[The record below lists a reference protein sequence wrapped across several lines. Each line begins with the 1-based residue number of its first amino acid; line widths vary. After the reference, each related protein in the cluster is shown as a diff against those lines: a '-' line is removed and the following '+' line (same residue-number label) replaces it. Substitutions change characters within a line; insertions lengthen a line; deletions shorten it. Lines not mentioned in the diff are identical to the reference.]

1 LPPRDWRFRIRN
13 ILDAA
18 GRIGSYT
25 ADLTRDEFSAD
36 SMLQEAV
43 SYNLIIIGEAA
54 AALPED
60 IISRHPDI
68 PWPLMRGMRNVL
80 AHRYYAAEAEV
91 IWQTASQDLPP
102 LVEAL
107 GDIIDSESD

>member
-1 LPPRDWRFRIRN
+1 MPPRDWRFRIRD
-13 ILDAA
+13 ILVAA
-18 GRIGSYT
+18 DRVTSYT
-25 ADLTRDEFSAD
+25 SDLTWDEFSTD

-54 AALPED
+54 SALPEEVV
-60 IISRHPDI
+60 SRHPDI

-80 AHRYYAAEAEV
+80 VHKYFSTDAEV
-91 IWQTASQDLPP
+91 IWQTATEDLPP

-107 GDIIDSESD
+107 EKLDTCEPD